1 MKKTA
6 LELSA
11 GNYEVKTGL
20 QESGEIGEL
29 AGAMDILSERLLL
42 AEKERKDMEQMR
54 NDFFANVSHELRTPI
69 TVMRA
74 YTETLIDGVVRDE
87 DKKRQYYDKM
97 LGECKSMQRLVG
109 DLLTL
114 SKMQN
119 PDFEV
124 EKESVSIGEIFED
137 VLDSA
142 GAMAA
147 SRGITINKYKNGVL
161 MEDVFDEEYS
171 EEATLISGDYER
183 LRQMFMVI
191 VDNAVKFSYDG
202 GNVDISLTE
211 EGDRVYISIRDHG
224 IGIAE
229 EELPFIFDKFYKS
242 KLRQNS
248 KGSGLGLAISREICR
263 KHDGSLEVKSKPGE
277 GTEFIFGFKR
287 IVRI

>member
-109 DLLTL
+109 DLLTI